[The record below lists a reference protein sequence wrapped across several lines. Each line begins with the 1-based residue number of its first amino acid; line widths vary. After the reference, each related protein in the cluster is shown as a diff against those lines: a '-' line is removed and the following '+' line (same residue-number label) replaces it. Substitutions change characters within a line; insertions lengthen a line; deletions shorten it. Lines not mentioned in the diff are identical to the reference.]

1 MTHRLPQRYVL
12 TVRLPDKE
20 GFRPSVRAWDN
31 YSPDLNEGVEV
42 RDVSN
47 APAFVAEKI
56 ALLRMCQPHKE
67 GGIGLKINEQMLT
80 IYLTKD
86 EYNILKENSDG
97 NS

>member
-1 MTHRLPQRYVL
+1 MTQRYVL
-12 TVRLPDKE
+12 TVRLPDRE

-31 YSPDLNEGVEV
+31 YSADTDGIEIE
-42 RDVSN
+42 DVSK

-67 GGIGLKINEQMLT
+67 GGIGLKINDQMLT

-86 EYNILKENSDG
+86 EYNILKENSNG
-97 NS
+97 NRQ